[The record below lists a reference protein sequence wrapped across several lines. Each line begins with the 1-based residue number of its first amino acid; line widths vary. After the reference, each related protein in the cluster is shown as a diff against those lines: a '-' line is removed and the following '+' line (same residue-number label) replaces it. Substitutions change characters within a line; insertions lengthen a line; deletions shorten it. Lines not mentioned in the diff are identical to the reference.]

1 LVFTSL
7 QAAHVTRFLG
17 FLPVSSLLA
26 VAAPLAAQSLL
37 DRPPNVSGDWVAP
50 VGTVQFNFLH
60 RFVASSAPARK
71 VTNFPTFVIGAGLP
85 RHTQVGFLYST
96 NSTLTPN
103 YPNEWEFY
111 GRWLP
116 LSQDRGAPLDLGGQ
130 VGYNLAVKGLDGEIS
145 IARWLGPVRLIGVT
159 RVLDD
164 PQGGNADVALGGGL
178 VLRLHRYIA
187 LAGDLVTLTHRDSV
201 TGEKPAWSAGVHV
214 AIPGTPHTLSIQAT
228 NTSTATLEGA
238 SRGTSQRRYGFE
250 FTIPFTLARYFG
262 RRQPAPPPP
271 PSPSAAPPAP
281 GDTSAAA
288 RTGPTV
294 NAGMKSLAFQPGT
307 IEIAAGTTVAWT
319 NNDAVQHT
327 VTAVDRSFDSGN
339 MAPGAT
345 WRYTFTKPGTYQF
358 FCVVHPFMKG
368 VVIVKEGK

>member
-1 LVFTSL
+1 M
-7 QAAHVTRFLG
+7 TRFLG
-17 FLPVSSLLA
+17 FLPLSALLA
-26 VAAPLAAQSLL
+26 AAAPLAAQSLL
-37 DRPPNVSGDWVAP
+37 DRPPNVSGEWIVP
-50 VGTVQFNFLH
+50 RGTVQFNFLH
-60 RFVASSAPARK
+60 RFVRSDAPERK
-71 VTNFPTFVIGAGLP
+71 ITSFPTFVIGVGLP
-85 RHTQVGFLYST
+85 RHTQIGFLYST
-96 NSTLTPN
+96 NSTLAPS

-116 LSQDRGAPLDLGGQ
+116 VSQDGGAPFDLGGQ

-145 IARWLGPVRLIGVT
+145 IARALGRVRLIGVT
-159 RVLDD
+159 RLLDD
-164 PQGGNADVALGGGL
+164 PSRSGHADVALGGGL
-178 VLRLHRYIA
+178 VLRLHRYVA

-201 TGEKPAWSAGVHV
+201 LGEKPAWSAGVHV
-214 AIPGTPHTLSIQAT
+214 ALPGTPHTLSIQVT
-228 NTSTATLEGA
+228 NTNTATLEGA

-262 RRQPAPPPP
+262 RRQPAPPP
-271 PSPSAAPPAP
+271 SAAPSAP

-288 RTGPTV
+288 RTGPTA
-294 NAGMKSLAFQPGT
+294 NAGMKSLAFQPSR

-319 NNDAVQHT
+319 NNDQVEHT
-327 VTAVDRSFDSGN
+327 VTAIDRSFDSGN
-339 MAPGAT
+339 MAPGTT